1 LETLSAPVLGGVASE
16 VTLRKSPRGRG
27 SEHFPGKLR
36 KERRPI
42 IADMRNYEFT
52 FIIHPDIEDEGITET
67 VEKVS
72 QFITDG
78 GGQVTNVDHWG
89 RRRLAYPIQK
99 QKEGYYV
106 LMQVQLDPKSIGELE
121 RNLKLTEEVIR
132 HLLVRVED

>member
-1 LETLSAPVLGGVASE
+1 
-16 VTLRKSPRGRG
+16 
-27 SEHFPGKLR
+27 
-36 KERRPI
+36 
-42 IADMRNYEFT
+42 MRNYEFT

>member
-1 LETLSAPVLGGVASE
+1 
-16 VTLRKSPRGRG
+16 
-27 SEHFPGKLR
+27 
-36 KERRPI
+36 
-42 IADMRNYEFT
+42 MRDYEFT
-52 FIIHPDIEDEGITET
+52 FIVRPDVEDEGMKAV

-89 RRRLAYPIQK
+89 RRRLAYPIRG

-106 LMQVQLDPKSIGELE
+106 LMHVQLEPQSMSELE

-132 HLLVRVED
+132 YLLVRVED